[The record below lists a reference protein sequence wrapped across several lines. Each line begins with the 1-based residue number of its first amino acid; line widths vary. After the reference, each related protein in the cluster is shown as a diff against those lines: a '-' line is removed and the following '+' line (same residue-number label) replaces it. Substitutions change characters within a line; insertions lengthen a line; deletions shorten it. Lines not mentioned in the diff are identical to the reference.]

1 MPHERAWTS
10 FLLRALGR
18 QWRVLSKIIF
28 AFYKELLG
36 SMKDGVQRERA
47 DSGKTLQE
55 VIAKIT
61 QARDDDS
68 LN

>member
-1 MPHERAWTS
+1 
-10 FLLRALGR
+10 
-18 QWRVLSKIIF
+18 
-28 AFYKELLG
+28 
-36 SMKDGVQRERA
+36 MKDGVQRERA